1 MSYAAVQRL
10 GEVYAMDDGRKR
22 ADCARVP
29 GSRASGIEAEIDRL
43 VDEYSDLI
51 CRVSYTY
58 LKSTQDA
65 EDICQTVF
73 MRLLALMGSGTRRFT
88 SAEHEKAWIIRA
100 TINACKDVLKSAH
113 RQRTVGIDDL
123 GAGDTGAF
131 PAIAEPSAE
140 DGAIAALDGP
150 SAVLRAVNALPV
162 MYREAIYLY
171 YYEGYSVREIA
182 AITGERD
189 ATVNA
194 HLSRGRAKLREM
206 LKEESK

>member
-100 TINACKDVLKSAH
+100 TINACKDQLKSAH
-113 RQRTVGIDDL
+113 RQRTQSLEESKV
-123 GAGDTGAF
+123 
-131 PAIAEPSAE
+131 
-140 DGAIAALDGP
+140 DGAERQSAATCQTAQTSTDLANEPTDLMD
-150 SAVLRAVNALPV
+150 AVSALPIA
-162 MYREAIYLY
+162 YRQAIYLY

-182 AITGERD
+182 AITDESHN
-189 ATVNA
+189 AVYA
-194 HLSRGRAKLREM
+194 HLSRGRTKLREM
-206 LKEESK
+206 LKGENR